1 MHWSDRY
8 VGRDY
13 VPDTDDCAVLA
24 CNVAREVLGRD
35 IQLPGMR
42 RPGPFGRNALIQQHK
57 DEFARRVDA
66 PADAQPVLLI
76 ARGRA
81 QHIGV
86 MCWLV
91 GEWWVLHADEGA
103 GFAVRQRVRDL
114 PRQGYQIEGFYEW
127 L

>member
-13 VPDTDDCAVLA
+13 VPDTNDCAVLA
-24 CNVAREVLGRD
+24 CSVAREVLGRD
-35 IQLPGMR
+35 IQLPGAR
-42 RPGPFGRNALIQQHK
+42 RPGPFGRNALIHQHQ

-86 MCWLV
+86 MCQLA
-91 GEWWVLHADEGA
+91 GEWWVLHADESA
-103 GFAVRQRVRDL
+103 GFVLRQRLRDMA
-114 PRQGYQIEGFYEW
+114 RQGYQIEGYYEW

>member
-8 VGRDY
+8 VGQDY
-13 VPDTDDCAVLA
+13 VADTADCAVLA
-24 CNVAREVLGRD
+24 GTVAREVLGLDVR
-35 IQLPGMR
+35 LPGER
-42 RPGPFGRNALIQQHK
+42 RPGPFGRNALIQQHQ
-57 DEFARRVDA
+57 DAFARRVDA

-86 MCWLV
+86 MCHLA
-91 GEWWVLHADEGA
+91 GEWWVLHADEAA
-103 GFAVRQRVRDL
+103 GFVVRQRLRDM
-114 PRQGYQIEGFYEW
+114 PRQGYQVEGFYEW

>member
-8 VGRDY
+8 VGQDY
-13 VPDTDDCAVLA
+13 VADEADCAVLA
-24 CNVAREVLGRD
+24 CSVAREVLGLD
-35 IQLPGMR
+35 IQLPGER
-42 RPGPFGRNALIQQHK
+42 RPGPFGRGALIQQHQA
-57 DEFARRVDA
+57 DFARRVDE

-86 MCWLV
+86 MCRLV

-103 GFAVRQRVRDL
+103 GSVLRQRLREMA
-114 PRQGYQIEGFYEW
+114 RQGYQVEGYYQW